1 LTNAR
6 KPVSRFLPTLTEVV
20 VPVSPAPG
28 WVLDQEVLVARVLE
42 TLIPELEDQV
52 RAVMLELA
60 QQHADEAMVRLQMQM
75 EVSVRAAVAQA
86 IAKAASIDP

>member
-20 VPVSPAPG
+20 VPVSPALG
-28 WVLDQEVLVARVLE
+28 GVLDQEVLIARVLE
-42 TLIPELEDQV
+42 TLIPEMQVQV

-60 QQHADEAMVRLQMQM
+60 QQHADDVTFRLQIQM
-75 EVSVRAAVAQA
+75 EESVRSAVAQA
-86 IAKAASIDP
+86 IATAASNGA

>member
-20 VPVSPAPG
+20 VPVSPALG
-28 WVLDQEVLVARVLE
+28 GVLDQEVLIARVLG
-42 TLIPELEDQV
+42 TLIPEMQVQV

-60 QQHADEAMVRLQMQM
+60 QRHADDVTFRLQIQM
-75 EVSVRAAVAQA
+75 AESVRSAVAQA
-86 IAKAASIDP
+86 IATAASDGA